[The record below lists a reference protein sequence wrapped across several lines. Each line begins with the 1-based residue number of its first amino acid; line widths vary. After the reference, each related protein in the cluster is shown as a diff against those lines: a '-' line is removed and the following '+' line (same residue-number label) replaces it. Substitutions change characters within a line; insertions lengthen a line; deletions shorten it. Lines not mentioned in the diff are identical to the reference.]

1 MTYFHYKS
9 VIFRN
14 KFEKSIIGGIRW
26 DIFLKKK
33 TILTK
38 HTFDIIC
45 FSGSTLFR
53 LIEFNF
59 IHMTQIQSI
68 GIPFQLSGFD
78 ILGSAQTGSGKTLAF
93 SVPIIEFIY
102 TIKWNILNGTASI
115 VISPTREL
123 TIQTYHVFRDLLQYH
138 HHSHGI
144 LMGGANRKTEI
155 EKLRRGQ
162 EILITTPGRLLD
174 HLKSTIDFKYKNLQ
188 QIIVDEADRCLEVGF
203 EDELNEIFKI
213 LPKKKQIV
221 MFTATSNRQTNLI
234 SSFLF
239 KKKPIYIDI
248 KNGIQKNNLISILH
262 GFTVCQI
269 EEKLQLLFSLVK
281 KNYNKKMIVFFSSC
295 NEVKFYSSLFRLL
308 NVEIVELHGKQR
320 QTKRISAFFIFC
332 KSAKSILFSTDLAA
346 RGLDIPAVD
355 WIIQFSP
362 PLDPKE
368 YIHRTGR
375 TGRGVNGKGKAIIF
389 LLPSEIGFLKY
400 LKKEELEMNEFR
412 FPRIESFRLQ
422 KKVASLLEKNSYL
435 SKLSKDALKSFIHSY
450 KNYTLKEIFDLKKIN
465 KISLAKSF
473 GIVNLKKIIS

>member
-1 MTYFHYKS
+1 MFYSNYKS

-14 KFEKSIIGGIRW
+14 RLKISLIEGIRW
-26 DIFLKKK
+26 HIFLKKN

-93 SVPIIEFIY
+93 SIPIIEFIY

-213 LPKKKQIV
+213 LPKKKQ
-221 MFTATSNRQTNLI
+221 L
-234 SSFLF
+234 
-239 KKKPIYIDI
+239 
-248 KNGIQKNNLISILH
+248 
-262 GFTVCQI
+262 
-269 EEKLQLLFSLVK
+269 
-281 KNYNKKMIVFFSSC
+281 
-295 NEVKFYSSLFRLL
+295 
-308 NVEIVELHGKQR
+308 
-320 QTKRISAFFIFC
+320 
-332 KSAKSILFSTDLAA
+332 
-346 RGLDIPAVD
+346 
-355 WIIQFSP
+355 
-362 PLDPKE
+362 
-368 YIHRTGR
+368 
-375 TGRGVNGKGKAIIF
+375 
-389 LLPSEIGFLKY
+389 
-400 LKKEELEMNEFR
+400 
-412 FPRIESFRLQ
+412 
-422 KKVASLLEKNSYL
+422 
-435 SKLSKDALKSFIHSY
+435 
-450 KNYTLKEIFDLKKIN
+450 
-465 KISLAKSF
+465 
-473 GIVNLKKIIS
+473 